1 MDKLVNITLIR
12 QEMTTNDI
20 GEQNIVETPRKV
32 RGHLDYVSST
42 EWFSAHQNGVNSK
55 FRVVVYDFEYQN
67 ETIAEVNGKR
77 YAIYRSYF
85 VNGNKIEL
93 YLREE
98 GGV

>member
-1 MDKLVNITLIR
+1 MDKLVNITLIK
-12 QEMTTNDI
+12 QEMTTDSI
-20 GEQNIVETPRKV
+20 GEQAVVEIPRKI

-55 FRVVVYDFEYQN
+55 FRVVVYDFEY
-67 ETIAEVNGKR
+67 EGEKIAEVNGER
-77 YAIYRSYF
+77 FAIYRSYF
-85 VNGNKIEL
+85 INGNKIEL